1 MSLSVTIR
9 NILRWSR
16 LRYCKKLGIVACAC
30 LTLFSPVNSARAQDS
45 QSAEEKDWT
54 LPRLLVPVFEEG
66 VRAEKA
72 GRLDEAERVFLR
84 VLAEGGKAAF
94 VYNNLGIVYQE
105 RGEHQRAVE
114 QFQEAIRRNSDYLA
128 PRVLLGASLLALGRT
143 QESVRELEC
152 AVELNPKEPLARQEL
167 ARAYEGAGN
176 RRGVVEQYGMLRQL
190 APRDPEYAYQLG
202 RAYLKLAAWCY
213 QQVARIGPNS
223 ARAHQIAGENYHVQ
237 GQLDLA
243 LQAFQRAAQADSDLP
258 GIHLQMGEIYFE
270 QRKMAEAGQQV
281 EQELAIVPG
290 SVTALELKRRIEQAS
305 FSPR

>member
-1 MSLSVTIR
+1 
-9 NILRWSR
+9 
-16 LRYCKKLGIVACAC
+16 LGIVACAG
-30 LTLFSPVNSARAQDS
+30 LTLFSPVNSCRAQDS
-45 QSAEEKDWT
+45 QTAEEKNWP
-54 LPRLLVPVFEEG
+54 LPRALVPVFEEG

-72 GRLDEAERVFLR
+72 GRLDEAEKVFLR
-84 VLAEGGKAAF
+84 VLAQGGKAAF

-114 QFQEAIRRNSDYLA
+114 QFREAIRRKPDYLA

-143 QESVRELEC
+143 QESVRELEH
-152 AVELNPKEPLARQEL
+152 AAELQPKEPLTRREL

-176 RRGVVEQYGMLRQL
+176 LRGVVEQYRILRQL
-190 APRDPEYAYQLG
+190 APKDPEWAYQLG

-213 QQVARIGPNS
+213 QQAARIGPNS

-243 LQAFQRAAQADSDLP
+243 LQAFQRAAQANPDLP
-258 GIHLQMGEIYFE
+258 GIHLQMGQIYFE
-270 QRKMAEAGQQV
+270 QRKMVEARQQV
-281 EQELAIVPG
+281 EQELAIVPE
-290 SVTALELKRRIEQAS
+290 SVTALELKRRIELAS